1 MLQSTGVVTLEQMFL
16 GRISSTGALLPL
28 EDIKSTDGK
37 KTRGRKQAKLM
48 LNATNKRSTTVGA
61 QFKNSLVKL
70 VDKMTSC
77 RPHFIRCIK
86 PNTNKSPWNYQTD
99 FVLTQLRYTGVLETT
114 RIRREG
120 YSVRPLFAEFI
131 QRYRLLAFGL
141 KEAVPSTAVSCKRI
155 LQSAKTEG
163 WLMGTTK
170 VFLKYFHLDEL
181 DEVWRSVI
189 QSPPLPREPPTPSTC
204 VYRAGARCPHSPSPA
219 CSPAPLPLSLPGGNP
234 PTSILTWLWMLCCI
248 ADGGRVPQEGRRA
261 TEVRPRLPRS
271 AGLPHPAHSGACAGP
286 SGNGLLRAGPSDG

>member
-181 DEVWRSVI
+181 DEV
-189 QSPPLPREPPTPSTC
+189 
-204 VYRAGARCPHSPSPA
+204 
-219 CSPAPLPLSLPGGNP
+219 
-234 PTSILTWLWMLCCI
+234 
-248 ADGGRVPQEGRRA
+248 
-261 TEVRPRLPRS
+261 
-271 AGLPHPAHSGACAGP
+271 
-286 SGNGLLRAGPSDG
+286 